1 MSNTLSVVLVHRD
14 PGERNQLRAAF
25 EGTGVVKISGE
36 RPDLRGGLA
45 LARQVRPDI
54 LVLELD
60 RRGQEEALTAASQYH
75 LENPDVTLLLTTDQL
90 DPDTLLRAMRTGAA
104 DVLRRPFDR
113 AALSAAIE
121 RVGALKARK
130 HGSSSGR
137 TVITVFSNK
146 GGLGCTTIATNLAVA
161 LRRLSGRE
169 VALADFDHQSGD
181 VAFLMGLMPDRSV
194 ADLVGAPRLDSAS
207 VQDTLAKHP
216 SGVRVLAQ
224 PELLERADGLE
235 AGTVGSV
242 IEVMSSMFDFVVVD
256 APHGFSDAALEIF
269 DRSSTILLVT
279 EMSLPSARA
288 ARRALE
294 VFHRLNYLSTPDRVR
309 PIVNRFLDSGPISLP
324 QFEEA
329 VGMPIAKRIANDYAA
344 VSAATNLGRP
354 LCEDAADSRTARDL
368 VALAKGLAGMESE
381 KMEED
386 VVLFQRK
393 PKLWPFPWRRAA

>member
-1 MSNTLSVVLVHRD
+1 MSQPLSVILVHRE
-14 PGERNQLRAAF
+14 PAERNQLRAAF

-60 RRGQEEALTAASQYH
+60 RRGQEETLTAAAQYH

-104 DVLRRPFDR
+104 DVLRKPFDR
-113 AALSAAIE
+113 GALGAAIE
-121 RVGALKARK
+121 RVSALKARK
-130 HGSSSGR
+130 QGSSSGR

-146 GGLGCTTIATNLAVA
+146 GGLGCTTIATNIAVA
-161 LRRLSGRE
+161 LRRMTGRE

-181 VAFLMGLMPDRSV
+181 VGFLMGLLPERSI
-194 ADLVGAPRLDSAS
+194 ADLMNAPRLDSAS
-207 VQDTLAKHP
+207 MQDTMSKHP
-216 SGVRVLAQ
+216 SGVRVLPQ
-224 PELLERADGLE
+224 PEQLERADGME
-235 AGTVGSV
+235 PGTVGSV
-242 IEVMSSMFDFVVVD
+242 IEVMSSMFDYVVVD
-256 APHGFSDAALEIF
+256 APHGFSDTALEIF

-294 VFHRLNYLSTPDRVR
+294 VFHRLNYLATPGRVR
-309 PIVNRFLDSGPISLP
+309 PIVNRFHENGPISLQ

-329 VGMPIAKRIANDYAA
+329 VGMPVAKRIANDYAA

-368 VALAKGLAGMESE
+368 VALARMIAGLESE
-381 KMEED
+381 PVEED
-386 VVLFQRK
+386 VVLFQKKR
-393 PKLWPFPWRRAA
+393 KLWSFPWRKAA